1 MSLLLKSHFRGCNN
15 IHFYYPCV
23 YHKGEMWR
31 IRFSDWF
38 SLFPTSGPGGEDQE
52 SRGTHRSGPGTGQAG
67 VYSED
72 LSDPQ
77 LDFCSGLPG
86 EAGVENWETPE
97 GEETTSQNPTLENDR
112 SIEGQSCCGSVSHT
126 PPLTVVSSCCCVGGG
141 ARSVHRLQNGVERLA
156 ARTNPV
162 LRQTAGS

>member
-1 MSLLLKSHFRGCNN
+1 
-15 IHFYYPCV
+15 
-23 YHKGEMWR
+23 MWR

-112 SIEGQSCCGSVSHT
+112 SIDRTSCCGSVSHT
-126 PPLTVVSSCCCVGGG
+126 PALTVVSSCCCVGGG
-141 ARSVHRLQNGVERLA
+141 ARSVHRLQDGVERLA